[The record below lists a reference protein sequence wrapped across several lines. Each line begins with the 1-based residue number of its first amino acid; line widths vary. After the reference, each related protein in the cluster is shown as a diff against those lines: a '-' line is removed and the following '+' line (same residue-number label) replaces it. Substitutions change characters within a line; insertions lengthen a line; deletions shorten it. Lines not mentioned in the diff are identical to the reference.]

1 MNNSIKVLDGFVAII
16 KEIVLYVSL
25 KYKRYMT
32 LTFKK
37 LLCIGG
43 DNGKF
48 VEHKEFHQI
57 FIDGM
62 FLEPE
67 TYKPTY
73 LMNPL
78 TKGEELFFV
87 LTDLTRSEAEEI
99 LAGLLEKSR

>member
-1 MNNSIKVLDGFVAII
+1 
-16 KEIVLYVSL
+16 
-25 KYKRYMT
+25 MT

-37 LLCIGG
+37 LLCIGGG

-67 TYKPTY
+67 TYKPRY
-73 LMNPL
+73 LINPE
-78 TKGEELFFV
+78 TKQNELFYV
-87 LTDLTRSEAEEI
+87 LTDLSDQQASKI
-99 LAGLLEKSR
+99 LESLLSKSK

>member
-1 MNNSIKVLDGFVAII
+1 
-16 KEIVLYVSL
+16 
-25 KYKRYMT
+25 MT

-37 LLCIGG
+37 LLCIGGG

-87 LTDLTRSEAEEI
+87 LTDLTRSEAEVI
-99 LAGLLEKSR
+99 LEKMLKNKS

>member
-1 MNNSIKVLDGFVAII
+1 MA
-16 KEIVLYVSL
+16 
-25 KYKRYMT
+25 

-48 VEHKEFHQI
+48 VEYKEFHQI

-73 LMNPL
+73 LINPL
-78 TKGEELFFV
+78 TKQEELFFV
-87 LTDLTRSEAEEI
+87 LTDLTASEAEKV
-99 LAGLLEKSR
+99 LAKLLKKNS